1 LIEQQGKDFLAW
13 GSKFRRAK
21 MANLWKKRLTK
32 MSVAIAAE
40 VLVSTVGLDNLADYG
55 EFILRNPNVNTV
67 IEFIQQTM
75 NSIG

>member
-1 LIEQQGKDFLAW
+1 
-13 GSKFRRAK
+13 

-55 EFILRNPNVNTV
+55 EFILRNPDVNTV